1 MDYLKSMRNSST
13 LLPLIEQGMSGR
25 SLLAAQGAAGTA
37 G

>member
-13 LLPLIEQGMSGR
+13 FLPLIEQVMSGR
-25 SLLAAQGAAGTA
+25 TLLAAQGESGTA